1 MARRWL
7 CTVALAWAALAAS
20 GCAVFAPPDRLSDG
34 APPAAGAGAFALQ
47 VEAPETIRPYLE
59 RHLELQRYRSL
70 TDLEGSELAQLVD
83 DAAGNARELLG
94 TLGYFAPEIAFEILQ
109 PASTRPTVRLNVQ
122 AGEAARI
129 TSIEID
135 FSGPIA
141 ADPRSAAQRDAIRA
155 TWGLH
160 SGQRFTQ
167 ARWDSA
173 KAEALRQL
181 TGQRYPLGRI
191 SASRAE
197 IDADS
202 ATVGLS
208 LTLDSGP
215 AYRLG
220 ALQVNGAARH
230 DPLLVQRLSLLVSG
244 SDYDQA
250 RLLEAQQRLGDS
262 GYFDSVFVS
271 LDTSGAADAAP
282 VRIEVREART
292 QKLVLGVGASTDSG
306 ARLSAEHTHHKLP
319 WLGVRA
325 LSKLALEREAQSVG
339 TELTAPPDGD
349 NWRWVTSALL
359 QRQDSN
365 GLDVHSQRYRL
376 GRTQHGLAQDR
387 SYYLQYDR
395 ASSRSAS
402 LVTRADALAA
412 NYAWTRRNFDSLLFP
427 QRGSGLGVELGA
439 GVTLGDSKQPYLR
452 TQARWLGYVPLGR
465 AGAGAGPDRAAPA
478 GRIALRAEGGAV
490 LARATAPLPSSQLFL
505 TGGDKSVRGYG
516 YRGLG
521 VLQPDGQ
528 LAAGRYLAVGSV
540 EWQRPIVFGGV
551 PSSWEST
558 LFADAGAVADRPAE
572 LRAKVGVGAGVRWQS
587 PVGPLQMDLAYG
599 VALRRARL
607 HLSVGFSF

>member
-1 MARRWL
+1 M
-7 CTVALAWAALAAS
+7 ALAWAALAAP
-20 GCAVFAPPDRLSDG
+20 GCAVFAPPEPFGDG
-34 APPAAGAGAFALQ
+34 ANAALLAPGAGAFALQ
-47 VEAPETIRPYLE
+47 VEAPETVRPYLE
-59 RHLELQRYRSL
+59 RHLELQRYRPL
-70 TDLEGSELAQLVD
+70 TDLDASELAQLVD
-83 DAAGNARELLG
+83 DAEGNARELLG
-94 TLGYFAPEIAFEILQ
+94 TLGYFSPEIAFEILQ
-109 PASTRPTVRLNVQ
+109 PASARPTVRLSVQ
-122 AGEAARI
+122 VGAAARI
-129 TSIEID
+129 TSIAID

-141 ADPRSAAQRDAIRA
+141 ADPRSAAQRDAIHA
-155 TWGLH
+155 AWGLH
-160 SGQRFTQ
+160 TGQRFTQ

-173 KAEALRQL
+173 KAQALRQL
-181 TGQRYPLGRI
+181 TAQRYPLGRI
-191 SASRAE
+191 SASHAE
-197 IDADS
+197 IDGES
-202 ATVGLS
+202 AAVRLS

-220 ALQVNGAARH
+220 ALQVSGAARH

-271 LDTSGAADAAP
+271 LDTSGEADAAP
-282 VRIEVREART
+282 VKIELREART
-292 QKLVLGVGASTDSG
+292 QKLVLGVGASTDTG

-319 WLGVRA
+319 GLGVRA

-365 GLDVHSQRYRL
+365 GLDVHSQRYRV
-376 GRTQHGLAQDR
+376 GRTQHGVAQDR
-387 SYYLQYDR
+387 TYYLQYDR
-395 ASSRSAS
+395 AGSRSAS
-402 LVTRADALAA
+402 ALTRADALAA
-412 NYAWTRRNFDSLLFP
+412 NYAWTRRDFDSLLFP

-465 AGAGAGPDRAAPA
+465 AGAGPDGAAPA

-490 LARATAPLPSSQLFL
+490 LARAAAALPSTQLFL

-516 YRGLG
+516 YRDIG
-521 VLQPDGQ
+521 VVQPDGQ

-540 EWQRPIVFGGV
+540 EWQRPIAFGGV
-551 PSSWEST
+551 PSSWEGT